1 MNSEPFFVHH
11 QGIDAFTCGLIL
23 AQHAAMIHAEQTRAL
38 ESLTTAVAVL
48 DETLCVRYL
57 NPAAETLFETSA
69 DRAKGLKLRKLLP
82 RAAHLF
88 EGFHKALLTGRS
100 YTERETRITL
110 PSRREVTA
118 TCTVTPLMEAGNAGL
133 LVEMVELDWQLRMS
147 REEQLLAQQK
157 ITQAMLRG
165 LAHEIKNP
173 LGGLRGAAQL
183 LSLELDDPELRE
195 YTRII
200 IREADRLRKLMD
212 RMLGPNGHAHM
223 APLCVHELLEHVRGL
238 IVAEASSG
246 IKVEQDYD
254 PSIPF
259 VRADRDL
266 LVQAL
271 LNIARNALQAVDGK
285 GVITF
290 RTRVA
295 RQCTFGHKRHRLAA
309 KLDIIDN
316 GPGVSPQM
324 IEQIFVPMVSSRPQG
339 AGLGLS
345 IAQNLIH
352 QHNGVIECNSR
363 PGRTEFSVFLP
374 LEEASS
380 WNRQL

>member
-1 MNSEPFFVHH
+1 
-11 QGIDAFTCGLIL
+11 
-23 AQHAAMIHAEQTRAL
+23 
-38 ESLTTAVAVL
+38 
-48 DETLCVRYL
+48 
-57 NPAAETLFETSA
+57 
-69 DRAKGLKLRKLLP
+69 
-82 RAAHLF
+82 
-88 EGFHKALLTGRS
+88 
-100 YTERETRITL
+100 
-110 PSRREVTA
+110 
-118 TCTVTPLMEAGNAGL
+118 
-133 LVEMVELDWQLRMS
+133 
-147 REEQLLAQQK
+147 
-157 ITQAMLRG
+157 
-165 LAHEIKNP
+165 
-173 LGGLRGAAQL
+173 
-183 LSLELDDPELRE
+183 
-195 YTRII
+195 
-200 IREADRLRKLMD
+200 
-212 RMLGPNGHAHM
+212 
-223 APLCVHELLEHVRGL
+223 
-238 IVAEASSG
+238 VAEASSG

-309 KLDIIDN
+309 KLDFIDN